1 MMLNCETAA
10 ELIGIS
16 SRTLIRKAQ
25 QGHIPCYRRG
35 TGERRRY
42 FFKKIDVLKL
52 KKAYQIGEPV
62 AVPAV

>member
-1 MMLNCETAA
+1 MMLNCESAA

-42 FFKKIDVLKL
+42 FFRKLDVLRL
-52 KKAYQIGEPV
+52 KKAYQEGERLP
-62 AVPAV
+62 APAV